1 MTEALPWG
9 WRMGRSYVD
18 LVNSPLWDEE
28 GAWQGSRMW
37 GCGEVPPCFV
47 LTPSALSPQLAV
59 SVGNTRFN
67 EIMEATLPTQDCP
80 KPSAGSDM

>member
-1 MTEALPWG
+1 MARSWADPVDSSLHPSTMG
-9 WRMGRSYVD
+9 MGRPRASTARILGRVGGPS
-18 LVNSPLWDEE
+18 LPRAHLPL
-28 GAWQGSRMW
+28 
-37 GCGEVPPCFV
+37 P
-47 LTPSALSPQLAV
+47 LSPQLAV

>member
-1 MTEALPWG
+1 
-9 WRMGRSYVD
+9 MGRSCVD
-18 LVNSPLWDEE
+18 LRNSPLQDEE
-28 GAWQGSRMW
+28 GALQGGRIW
-37 GCGEVPPCFV
+37 GHGEVPPCIV